1 MTLNIL
7 QSQAADG
14 LIEFATKKEHTFALL
29 LGPAGSGKTFTIS
42 HVIKALDG
50 TKRPVLVACPTHK
63 AKSVLVKSLARYG
76 ISVAATTVSALI
88 GKAPSTTDDPDEE
101 GQAQWKRGGGDT
113 LQSGSLLVLDE
124 VSMVDVADMRAI
136 KRAVEAA
143 QAQAILTGD
152 FAQLRPV
159 KGTSIMDAVEKIPV
173 RFKLNEVMR
182 SGSQGI
188 VAVSKSVRTTGQID
202 LDAVDN
208 QSVFAYHSS
217 DKFEQ
222 AFVAT
227 QDAVAVAYTNKRVS
241 ELNRLKRRAI
251 YGADV
256 HDFMPEEN
264 LILTEA
270 PFFIWARGG
279 TSGKYSNI
287 KVADNNSH
295 LVVKHVGFLAEERHP
310 FSEKPV
316 PYYDLD
322 LLNPETDLTF
332 AAKGMTFDMYVNH
345 LQPAL
350 EEALGSI
357 RKFADQLTKLDREL
371 EKRFA
376 RGGIEDSKRLSI
388 TEAQARKF
396 FTPRQYDWLYEASL
410 KNPKYLTNSLDFTTD
425 EQTFSPVK
433 GSWSSLRGLAWA
445 RDYFGFRS
453 KFAVLLYEHAS
464 TAHKAQGSTYKH
476 VFVDWPNLE
485 TIRDH
490 EDRQAA
496 CYVAVSRASDTLHIR
511 I

>member
-7 QSQAADG
+7 QSQAAAG

-29 LGPAGSGKTFTIS
+29 LGPAGSGKTFTLS

-76 ISVAATTVSALI
+76 LSVSATTVSALI

-113 LQSGSLLVLDE
+113 LQAGSLLVLDE

-136 KRAVEAA
+136 KRATEAA

-256 HDFMPEEN
+256 HDFMPNEN
-264 LILTEA
+264 VILTEA

-332 AAKGMTFDMYVNH
+332 QAKGMTFDMYVNH

-350 EEALGSI
+350 EEALGHI
-357 RKFADQLTKLDREL
+357 RKFADQLARLDREL

-410 KNPKYLTNSLDFTTD
+410 KNPKYLTNSLDFATD

>member
-1 MTLNIL
+1 MTLNTL

-14 LIEFATKKEHTFALL
+14 LIEFATKREHTFALL

-42 HVIKALDG
+42 HVIKHLEAS
-50 TKRPVLVACPTHK
+50 KRPIMVACPTHK

-76 ISVAATTVSALI
+76 ISVSATTVSALI

-101 GQAQWKRGGGDT
+101 GQARWMRGGGDT
-113 LQSGSLLVLDE
+113 LRPDTLLVLDE
-124 VSMVDVADMRAI
+124 ISMVDVADMRAV
-136 KRAVEAA
+136 KRATEAA

-159 KGTSIMDAVEKIPV
+159 KGLSIVDAVEKIPV
-173 RFKLNEVMR
+173 RFKLSEVMR

-202 LDAVDN
+202 LDAIDG
-208 QSVFAYHSS
+208 QTVFAYHSA

-256 HDFMPEEN
+256 HDFMPNES

-270 PFFIWARGG
+270 PFFIWARGA
-279 TSGKYSNI
+279 TTGKYSSV
-287 KVADNNSH
+287 KVADNNSQ
-295 LVVKHVGFLAEERHP
+295 LIVKDVGFVAEAKHP
-310 FSEKPV
+310 FTEKTI
-316 PYYDLD
+316 PYYDLS
-322 LLNPETDLTF
+322 LHNPETGLTF
-332 AAKGMTFDMYVNH
+332 DAKAVTFDMFANH
-345 LQPAL
+345 LKPAL
-350 EEALGSI
+350 DDALGAL
-357 RKFADQLTKLDREL
+357 RAFAERLGKLDKAL
-371 EKRFA
+371 EGRFE
-376 RGGIEDSKRLSI
+376 RGGIEDSKRLHI
-388 TEAQARKF
+388 TDEQARKF
-396 FTPRQYDWLYEASL
+396 FKPREYDWIVAAAE
-410 KNPKYLTNSLDFTTD
+410 KNTKYAAKSFDFTTD
-425 EQTFSPVK
+425 EATYFPIK

-445 RDYFGFRS
+445 RDYFGFRQQ
-453 KFAVLLYEHAS
+453 FAVLLYEHAS

-490 EDRQAA
+490 EDKQAA